1 MRTLGLILTGLA
13 PVLCVVMPAW
23 AELQPTTLSFAVTRN
38 GERIGT
44 STVRVRHDGDELVA
58 DVDSRVEVKIA
69 FVTVYRFEQ
78 SETERWRDGQLV
90 AMTAATD
97 DNGTPHRVSA
107 ARSGG
112 KLLVN
117 ADGKTSEL
125 DPGLMPVS
133 PWNAALVRKTM
144 ALDIK
149 SGHVIPVSVIDRGE
163 EQLTLRGRRLTAHH
177 YSIRTSFPQDVWYDQ
192 NRRLVQVELSGS
204 DGSTIR
210 YQPG

>member
-1 MRTLGLILTGLA
+1 MPTLALVLAGLVLVLLGGA
-13 PVLCVVMPAW
+13 PTR
-23 AELQPTTLSFAVTRN
+23 AELQPTTLSFAVMRN

-44 STVRVRHDGDELVA
+44 STVRVRHDGDETVA
-58 DVDSRVEVKIA
+58 DVSSRVEVKIA
-69 FVTVYRFEQ
+69 FLTVYRFEQ

-90 AMTAATD
+90 AMTSSTD

-107 ARSGG
+107 TRSGG
-112 KLLVN
+112 KLMVN
-117 ADGKTSEL
+117 ADGKTSEV
-125 DPGLMPVS
+125 DGGLMPVS

-144 ALDIK
+144 ALDIQN
-149 SGHVIPVSVIDRGE
+149 GRVIPVAVTDHGE
-163 EQLTLRGRRLTAHH
+163 EQLTLHGRALTTHH